1 MGISES
7 AGPRVIARA
16 PRKPRRRETPARLV
30 LRTGGSASGG
40 TPFRVCGVFVM
51 GVAAALGV
59 TAGSAFAQQTHIL
72 VVTGAPGDPEHAE
85 KFDKWAKTFID
96 AARTKD
102 AVSDS
107 NITYLADRSEE
118 HTSELQ

>member
-16 PRKPRRRETPARLV
+16 PRKRETPARLV
-30 LRTGGSASGG
+30 LRTGGSVSPG
-40 TPFRVCGVFVM
+40 TLFRVCRVFVM
-51 GVAAALGV
+51 VVAAALAV
-59 TAGSAFAQQTHIL
+59 TTGSAFAQQTHIL

-96 AARTKD
+96 AARPKD
-102 AVSDS
+102 AVSD
-107 NITYLADRSEE
+107 
-118 HTSELQ
+118 